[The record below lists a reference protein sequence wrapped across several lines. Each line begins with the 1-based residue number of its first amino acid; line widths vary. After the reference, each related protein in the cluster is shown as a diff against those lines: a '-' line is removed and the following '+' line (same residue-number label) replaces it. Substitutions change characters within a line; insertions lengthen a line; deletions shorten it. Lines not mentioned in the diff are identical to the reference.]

1 MARIHQPLQKQSNG
15 RWDYTV
21 SSDEEGW
28 AHATG
33 YCTGWRDPDE
43 TDAYFAKQGMG
54 EVKVRP
60 EVREKLHRFREKFHS
75 DGHATAAEA
84 EACYREYE
92 LDFELRFS
100 EDKDVLKRCGVCEEF
115 TTGRASLGQFGH
127 YAACPKH
134 QTREDVQ
141 EIRTREDARLKRYQ
155 I

>member
-1 MARIHQPLQKQSNG
+1 MARIYRPLQKESTG

-43 TDAYFAKQGMG
+43 TDKILAERYGATMKTD
-54 EVKVRP
+54 P
-60 EVREKLHRFREKFHS
+60 ETREKLYKFKDKFHS
-75 DGHATAAEA
+75 GGHATAEEA
-84 EACYREYE
+84 AACHREYE

-100 EDKDVLKRCGVCEEF
+100 EDKDVMKRCEVCEEF

-127 YAACPKH
+127 YAVCPKH
-134 QTREDVQ
+134 
-141 EIRTREDARLKRYQ
+141 RTREGVKEARDLEDARRRQ
-155 I
+155 ART